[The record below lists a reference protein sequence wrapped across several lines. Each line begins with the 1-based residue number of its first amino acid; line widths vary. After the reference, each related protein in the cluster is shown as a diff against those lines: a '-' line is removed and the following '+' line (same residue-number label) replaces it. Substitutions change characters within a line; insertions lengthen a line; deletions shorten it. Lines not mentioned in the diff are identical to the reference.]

1 MNRIKEYFA
10 DINISK
16 KNILITLILLIGI
29 AVGVILVQRQ
39 QILRSRADVDIQ
51 NAFEIRDNE
60 GNSLECVD
68 NTCKTES
75 LDIQIKIKDLN
86 SLISD

>member
-60 GNSLECVD
+60 GNSLECAD
-68 NTCKTES
+68 NTCLTES

>member
-16 KNILITLILLIGI
+16 KNIIITLILLIGI

-39 QILRSRADVDIQ
+39 QILKSRADVDIQ
-51 NAFEIRDNE
+51 NAFEIMDNE
-60 GNSLECVD
+60 GNQLECSD
-68 NTCKTES
+68 NSCQTKS